1 MSPEQVEGEPE
12 QIGPATDQYSLGV
25 ILYELLTGTLPFRG
39 NVIAVIGQILSK
51 QPTPPSQLRADLDPR
66 IEAVCLKMMAKNP
79 ADRFASLT
87 AAAEEL
93 AALIEHPEANPP
105 SARPAKEAG
114 SQVAGDLRLGT
125 GAGASPIA
133 TSQLQE
139 PLTESQRGSLEEVTR
154 KYLQRRDQEAS
165 LRRKAET
172 ALKRLRRGI
181 RVELAM
187 ALLVALWLGT
197 FLAAHFSE
205 PRFLVPATALHVGVI
220 AFVIATVQQLQA
232 VSRVDFE
239 SAGVVIQQ
247 RLEKLCVWRVRTT
260 VWTLL
265 LAALLWMPLLIV
277 SLKSLFDV
285 DFSASL
291 GRA

>member
-1 MSPEQVEGEPE
+1 
-12 QIGPATDQYSLGV
+12 
-25 ILYELLTGTLPFRG
+25 
-39 NVIAVIGQILSK
+39 
-51 QPTPPSQLRADLDPR
+51 
-66 IEAVCLKMMAKNP
+66 
-79 ADRFASLT
+79 
-87 AAAEEL
+87 
-93 AALIEHPEANPP
+93 
-105 SARPAKEAG
+105 
-114 SQVAGDLRLGT
+114 
-125 GAGASPIA
+125 
-133 TSQLQE
+133 
-139 PLTESQRGSLEEVTR
+139 
-154 KYLQRRDQEAS
+154 
-165 LRRKAET
+165 
-172 ALKRLRRGI
+172 
-181 RVELAM
+181 M

-205 PRFLVPATALHVGVI
+205 PRFLVPAAALHVGVI

-291 GRA
+291 GRAWIFANLLFGVFVIAAAIWLSRRRGTVRLGAAVPTRPRRANLGTALESVCALVGFRRRSASDRMRAGHDRHAASLER